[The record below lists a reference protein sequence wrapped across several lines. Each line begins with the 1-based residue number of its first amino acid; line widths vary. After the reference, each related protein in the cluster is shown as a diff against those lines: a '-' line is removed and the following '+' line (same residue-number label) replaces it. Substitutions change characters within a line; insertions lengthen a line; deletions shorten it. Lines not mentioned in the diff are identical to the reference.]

1 MDNLWNRMLP
11 WWTIDLTQVSL
22 SLSVEF
28 EEYFSPLWCLF
39 LSFFLFFSSFILY
52 IGKTV
57 WRMVGQLCPQYL
69 HLLNQTFNDVAWR
82 TMFLWSITEGFWNI
96 DIVHTIKD
104 RESTS
109 RSTTVFLYRTFFSH
123 LFLIFQIV
131 VSFLHSVSPLSII
144 YPLFSS
150 TFALLCLQVF

>member
-1 MDNLWNRMLP
+1 MEQDAALMDHRSDP
-11 WWTIDLTQVSL
+11 GISVSFCGIWGIFFT
-22 SLSVEF
+22 SEVF
-28 EEYFSPLWCLF
+28 V
-39 LSFFLFFSSFILY
+39 SFFFPFFSSFILY